1 MLHYNQPVGV
11 NSSKIQYSLQIQV
24 FYILK
29 IQLKL
34 ELFFFIFIEF
44 SKLMRETAI
53 DIFSG
58 GVAGMV
64 STAMGH
70 PFDTLKECGH

>member
-1 MLHYNQPVGV
+1 
-11 NSSKIQYSLQIQV
+11 
-24 FYILK
+24 
-29 IQLKL
+29 
-34 ELFFFIFIEF
+34 
-44 SKLMRETAI
+44 MRETAI

-70 PFDTLKECGH
+70 PFDTLKK

>member
-1 MLHYNQPVGV
+1 MLHFYSAVGV
-11 NSSKIQYSLQIQV
+11 NGSKIEYSLQIKV
-24 FYILK
+24 FKFSALK
-29 IQLKL
+29 SKST
-34 ELFFFIFIEF
+34 FIFE
-44 SKLMRETAI
+44 MRETAI

-70 PFDTLKECGH
+70 PFDTLKI

>member
-1 MLHYNQPVGV
+1 M
-11 NSSKIQYSLQIQV
+11 QIKLVQWTN
-24 FYILK
+24 LK
-29 IQLKL
+29 NTPIK
-34 ELFFFIFIEF
+34 
-44 SKLMRETAI
+44 MRETAI

-70 PFDTLKECGH
+70 PFDTLKKRGLKSKYFMNVKSDSEMIA

>member
-1 MLHYNQPVGV
+1 
-11 NSSKIQYSLQIQV
+11 
-24 FYILK
+24 
-29 IQLKL
+29 
-34 ELFFFIFIEF
+34 
-44 SKLMRETAI
+44 MRETAI

-70 PFDTLKECGH
+70 PFDTLKEYGCYHRLKHIDNTILQ

>member
-1 MLHYNQPVGV
+1 
-11 NSSKIQYSLQIQV
+11 
-24 FYILK
+24 
-29 IQLKL
+29 
-34 ELFFFIFIEF
+34 
-44 SKLMRETAI
+44 MRETAI

-70 PFDTLKECGH
+70 PFDMLKK